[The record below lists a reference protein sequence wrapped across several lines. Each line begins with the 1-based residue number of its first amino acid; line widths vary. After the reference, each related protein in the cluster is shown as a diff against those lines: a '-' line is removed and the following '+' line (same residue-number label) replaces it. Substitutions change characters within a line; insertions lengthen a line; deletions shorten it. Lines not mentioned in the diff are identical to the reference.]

1 MDIEDVRSFKRG
13 EGGGGAYILTGAR
26 KAEFY
31 AHFADKESPPRD
43 TCRVLSAKF
52 IRQKCAKLDFP
63 PHCASTFLLDARP
76 KKGSR

>member
-1 MDIEDVRSFKRG
+1 MDIEDVRSFERG
-13 EGGGGAYILTGAR
+13 GEGAYILTGAR

-63 PHCASTFLLDARP
+63 PPLCFYIST
-76 KKGSR
+76 

>member
-1 MDIEDVRSFKRG
+1 MDIEDVRSFER
-13 EGGGGAYILTGAR
+13 GGAYILTGAR

-31 AHFADKESPPRD
+31 AHFADKEPPPRD

-63 PHCASTFLLDARP
+63 PPLCFYIST
-76 KKGSR
+76 